1 METFFV
7 ISFIILVIIAIAKGT
22 NKLVGPIGCLAL
34 VIIFVVMTCEY
45 DKEIKEEYNISD
57 EEESKRKMDEAVE
70 EIRKTKQMYIDSGWV
85 KPPKL

>member
-7 ISFIILVIIAIAKGT
+7 IAFIILVIIAIAKGT

-45 DKEIKEEYNISD
+45 DKEIKEEYNISE

-85 KPPKL
+85 KPPRM

>member
-7 ISFIILVIIAIAKGT
+7 IAFIILVIIAIAKGT
-22 NKLVGPIGCLAL
+22 NKLVGPIGCSAL

-45 DKEIKEEYNISD
+45 DKEIREEYNISD

>member
-7 ISFIILVIIAIAKGT
+7 IAFIILVIIAIAKGT

-45 DKEIKEEYNISD
+45 DKEIKEEYNIID

>member
-7 ISFIILVIIAIAKGT
+7 IAFIILVIIAIAKGT

>member
-7 ISFIILVIIAIAKGT
+7 IAFIILVIIAIAKGT

-70 EIRKTKQMYIDSGWV
+70 EIRKTKQMYIDSGWA

>member
-7 ISFIILVIIAIAKGT
+7 IAFIILVIIAIAKGT

-45 DKEIKEEYNISD
+45 DKEIKEEYSISD

-85 KPPKL
+85 KPPRM

>member
-7 ISFIILVIIAIAKGT
+7 IAFIILVIIAIAKGT

-34 VIIFVVMTCEY
+34 VIIFVVMTCEN

-85 KPPKL
+85 KPPRM

>member
-7 ISFIILVIIAIAKGT
+7 LTFIVLVIIAIAKGA

-34 VIIFVVMTCEY
+34 VIIFAVMTCEY

-85 KPPKL
+85 KPPKM

>member
-7 ISFIILVIIAIAKGT
+7 IAFIILVIIAIAKGT
-22 NKLVGPIGCLAL
+22 NTLVGPIGCLAL

-57 EEESKRKMDEAVE
+57 EEESKRKMDEEVE

-85 KPPKL
+85 KPPRM

>member
-7 ISFIILVIIAIAKGT
+7 IAFIILVIIAIAKGT
-22 NKLVGPIGCLAL
+22 NKLIGPIGCLVL

-85 KPPKL
+85 KPPRM

>member
-70 EIRKTKQMYIDSGWV
+70 EIRKISKCISIRAG
-85 KPPKL
+85 

>member
-1 METFFV
+1 METFF
-7 ISFIILVIIAIAKGT
+7 IITFIVLVIIAIAKGA
-22 NKLVGPIGCLAL
+22 NKLVGPLGCLTL

-45 DKEIKEEYNISD
+45 DRETKDEYNMSD

-85 KPPKL
+85 KPPRM

>member
-7 ISFIILVIIAIAKGT
+7 IAFIILVIIAIAKGT

-57 EEESKRKMDEAVE
+57 EEESKRKMDKAVE

-85 KPPKL
+85 KPPRI

>member
-7 ISFIILVIIAIAKGT
+7 IAFIILVIIAIAKGT

-85 KPPKL
+85 KPPRI

>member
-7 ISFIILVIIAIAKGT
+7 IAFIILVIIAIAKGT

-70 EIRKTKQMYIDSGWV
+70 EIRKTKQMYIDSGCV
-85 KPPKL
+85 KPPRM

>member
-1 METFFV
+1 METYFV
-7 ISFIILVIIAIAKGT
+7 IAFIILVIIAIAKGT

>member
-7 ISFIILVIIAIAKGT
+7 IAFIILVIIAIAKGT

-57 EEESKRKMDEAVE
+57 EEESKRKMDKAVE

>member
-1 METFFV
+1 METFC
-7 ISFIILVIIAIAKGT
+7 IITFIVLVIIAVAKGT
-22 NKLVGPIGCLAL
+22 NKLLGPIGCLVM

-45 DKEIKEEYNISD
+45 DKETREEYNISD

-85 KPPKL
+85 KPPKM

>member
-1 METFFV
+1 
-7 ISFIILVIIAIAKGT
+7 
-22 NKLVGPIGCLAL
+22 
-34 VIIFVVMTCEY
+34 MTCEY

-85 KPPKL
+85 KPPRM

>member
-7 ISFIILVIIAIAKGT
+7 IAFIILVIIAIAKGT
-22 NKLVGPIGCLAL
+22 NKLIGPIGCLVL

>member
-85 KPPKL
+85 KPPRM

>member
-7 ISFIILVIIAIAKGT
+7 IAFIILVIIAIAKGT

-85 KPPKL
+85 KPPRM

>member
-7 ISFIILVIIAIAKGT
+7 IAFIILVIIAIAKGT

-57 EEESKRKMDEAVE
+57 EEESKRKMDEEVE

-85 KPPKL
+85 KPPRM